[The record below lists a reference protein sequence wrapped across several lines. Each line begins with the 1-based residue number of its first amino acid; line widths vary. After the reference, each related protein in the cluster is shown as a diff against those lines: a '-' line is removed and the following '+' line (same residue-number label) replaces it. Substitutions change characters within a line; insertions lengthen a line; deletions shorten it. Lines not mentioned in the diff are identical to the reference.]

1 MSKPL
6 AHNDVMN
13 FIGYVAEKLT
23 EKEMGDYTITIETE
37 YGTCYTDE
45 AQEVFDRYYDK
56 IEDKFRNMLSLKF
69 VDDLILFYSILSK
82 VTYMN
87 ICYLPLLAYIF
98 P

>member
-13 FIGYVAEKLT
+13 FIGYIAEKLT
-23 EKEMGDYTITIETE
+23 ELEMGDYTITIETE
-37 YGTCYTDE
+37 YGSCYTDE

-69 VDDLILFYSILSK
+69 VGSRQEWDCIREDNPVPF
-82 VTYMN
+82 
-87 ICYLPLLAYIF
+87 
-98 P
+98 